1 MPTSPL
7 IWRGTIREEA
17 LPPLTLFGKGRED
30 EKMRSLGLDVGD
42 KRIGVAVSDPEG
54 TIAFSLTTIAN
65 GNDDIVIEDVI
76 KLAEQYE
83 VECIVIGLPLCL
95 NGTLGQQAKKV
106 LAFADKLSLR
116 AKQSNLDHVDIQT
129 WDERLSTV
137 AANRLM
143 IDAAGR
149 NKLRCGSKKQKAT
162 KINFSGKT
170 GTDAMAAAF
179 ILQGFLDSIKE
190 KKQCQSL

>member
-1 MPTSPL
+1 
-7 IWRGTIREEA
+7 
-17 LPPLTLFGKGRED
+17 
-30 EKMRSLGLDVGD
+30 MRSLGLDVGD

-116 AKQSNLDHVDIQT
+116 AKQSNLDHVDIQM

-149 NKLRCGSKKQKAT
+149 NKLRCGSKKQKSKSKNQKAT
-162 KINFSGKT
+162 KISFSGKT